1 MLEVNRKTKI
11 IAVYWDDTGA
21 SGLDMSEIRLTMY
34 KNGVAVKTV
43 APFKTE
49 IIDESV
55 FQVVCFFEA
64 EACDHC
70 RITFDTQQSGA
81 WHINAVH
88 LHMADLKL
96 SADMNVLGAP
106 TYYEF
111 PFKIPDGCIIQ
122 INTAS

>member
-11 IAVYWDDTGA
+11 ITVYWDDSGA
-21 SGLDMSEIRLTMY
+21 SGLDMGAIRLTMY

-70 RITFDTQQSGA
+70 RITFDTQSSA
-81 WHINAVH
+81 WYINAVH

-96 SADMNVLGAP
+96 SADMGVLGVS

-122 INTAS
+122 IDTLS